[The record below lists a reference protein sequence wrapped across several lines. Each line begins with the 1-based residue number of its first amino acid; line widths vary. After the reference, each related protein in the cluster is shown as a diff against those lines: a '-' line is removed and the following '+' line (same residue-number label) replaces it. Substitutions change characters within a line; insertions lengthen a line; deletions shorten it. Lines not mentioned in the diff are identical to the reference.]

1 MYKEYRSNTICGAV
15 SQLYIDLAGKHSGRA
30 ETVQIIRTK
39 VINKIAVPGEESD
52 KPTLKR
58 ASAIAFTKKGEQRF
72 PKTDRRIRAPI
83 GNYKSTFKANRPI
96 LF

>member
-1 MYKEYRSNTICGAV
+1 MRNYGIYLRYLTRTIIVNMYKEYRSNTICGAV

-58 ASAIAFTKKGEQRF
+58 ANAIAFTKKGE
-72 PKTDRRIRAPI
+72 
-83 GNYKSTFKANRPI
+83 
-96 LF
+96 